1 MQTHKYKHL
10 TKAFIISLLFLLAP
24 LLKPLVAA
32 AQDQSPY
39 IIGVDT
45 AFAPY
50 AYVDESGDY
59 AGIVIDIFKAVA
71 EDQNIDYE
79 FRNMS
84 FSGALQALEA
94 NQIDGI
100 AAGTTITPAREA
112 VFDFSDPYYVG
123 GNKFS
128 VRTDS
133 DIQSLEDL
141 EGQVV
146 AVKSGTTGFDIGEEL
161 QSQYGYRLT
170 VYEDSPN
177 MYEAVMTGNAAAAIE
192 VTAVMQYAINTGQVD
207 LRQIGEDIRPSE
219 MGFTVNKNQ
228 NQTLLNDFN
237 IGLANIRER
246 GIYDD
251 IINQYMGEEAV
262 QAQQTDNTF
271 LNQLVKNS
279 GALAKGLWMTIYV
292 SLISILIASV
302 IGIIAGLMRVSQN
315 KLLNG
320 LVFFYIDLMRG
331 IPILVFVSFIYFGLS
346 KWLNVSF
353 SPALAGVIALSINS
367 GAFIAEIVRGGI
379 EAIPYGQ
386 TEAASSLGLS
396 RTTTMRKIILPQAIK
411 VMAPSFIN
419 QFVTTLKNSSI
430 LSVIGMVELTQTGRI
445 IISRTYQSGDIWLI
459 VGLIYFVLIT
469 ILTRISNY
477 LTVRSAKY

>member
-1 MQTHKYKHL
+1 MQTNQ
-10 TKAFIISLLFLLAP
+10 TQSLKKLLLSLVFLLSSLFSPA
-24 LLKPLVAA
+24 VSA
-32 AQDQSPY
+32 AQEQPTY

-50 AYVDESGDY
+50 AYIDEAGEY

-71 EDQNIDYE
+71 ENQNIAYE

-84 FSGALQALEA
+84 FSGALQALES

-128 VRTDS
+128 VKEDS
-133 DIQSLEDL
+133 EIQSLEEL
-141 EGQVV
+141 EGKVV
-146 AVKSGTTGFDIGEEL
+146 AVKSGTTGFDVGEEL
-161 QSQYGYRLT
+161 QDEYGYRLT
-170 VYEDSPN
+170 VYEDSPS

-192 VTAVMQYAINTGQVD
+192 VAAVMQYAINTGQVD
-207 LRQIGEDIRPSE
+207 LRTIGEDIRPSE
-219 MGFTVNKNQ
+219 MGFAVNKNQ
-228 NQTLLNDFN
+228 NQELLNDFN
-237 IGLANIRER
+237 IGLANIREG
-246 GIYDD
+246 GIYEA
-251 IINQYMGEEAV
+251 IVNQYMGEEAV
-262 QAQQTDNTF
+262 QDQQSANTF
-271 LNQLVKNS
+271 LNQLVINAE
-279 GALAKGLWMTIYV
+279 ALAQGLWRTIYV
-292 SLISILIASV
+292 SLISIFIASI
-302 IGIIAGLMRVSQN
+302 IGIITGLMRVSQS

-320 LVFFYIDLMRG
+320 LVIFYIDLMRG
-331 IPILVFVSFIYFGLS
+331 IPILVFVFFIYFGLS
-346 KWLNVSF
+346 KWMNITF
-353 SPALAGVIALSINS
+353 SPALAGVIALSVNS

-379 EAIPYGQ
+379 EAIPSGQ

-411 VMAPSFIN
+411 VMVPSFIN

-445 IISRTYQSGDIWLI
+445 IISRTYQSGNIWLI
-459 VGLIYFVLIT
+459 VGLIYFVVIT

-477 LTVRSAKY
+477 LNVRSTRY